1 VIVDL
6 QVVLSKARTPDGLTL
21 AGEHHL
27 LPAGRGR
34 LVIVHGYA
42 EHRGRYRE
50 LVADLTNAGYECHLP
65 DLRGHGD
72 SEGPRGHVPR
82 FADYAADLGL
92 FLAEVR
98 KVSTSPAPLLLL
110 GHSLG
115 GLIALDFVRR
125 RPEVF
130 AAAAVSSPFLAP
142 ALAIPFLKR
151 TFLPLVA
158 RLLPTLAVDSGLSA
172 DWLSHDPEV
181 VRAYASDPRV
191 FSTVTLGWFTA
202 ATEAQR
208 QVFDGAPGIRLPILV
223 LVGDADR
230 IAEPGRT
237 RDFYA
242 RLGSEEKKLVV
253 YPGFFHEVFNE
264 VERARVVADLLG
276 WLGER
281 T

>member
-1 VIVDL
+1 VTVDP

-27 LPAGRGR
+27 LPACRGR

-42 EHRGRYRE
+42 EHRERYRE
-50 LVADLTNAGYECHLP
+50 LVAALVAAGYECHLP
-65 DLRGHGD
+65 DLRGHGE
-72 SEGPRGHVPR
+72 SEGPRGHVAR

-92 FLAEVR
+92 FLEEVR
-98 KVSTSPAPLLLL
+98 KVSICPAPPRLI

-125 RPEVF
+125 QPEVF
-130 AAAAVSSPFLAP
+130 ASLAVSSPFLAP
-142 ALAIPFLKR
+142 ALVIPFLKR
-151 TFLPLVA
+151 TFLPLAACV
-158 RLLPTLAVDSGLSA
+158 LPALAVESGLEA

-181 VRAYASDPRV
+181 VRAYAEDPRV

-202 ATEAQR
+202 VTEAQQ
-208 QVFDGAPGIRLPILV
+208 QVFDGAPEIRLPLLV

-230 IAEPGRT
+230 IADPDRT
-237 RDFYA
+237 RALYE

-264 VERARVVADLLG
+264 VERARVVDDLLG
-276 WLGER
+276 WLGSF
-281 T
+281 